1 MNPLRRKLLSGAGLI
16 GGLAAGI
23 GAAKFT
29 VEVVEKKKEVED
41 ISHLAPEPNT
51 TLTLA
56 GDNRNAEQKAA
67 EAPKSYGNFVIHP
80 NPQITNQVS
89 LAVGKDDR
97 LWIKVG
103 ESWKRVSIDA

>member
-1 MNPLRRKLLSGAGLI
+1 MNPSRRKLLSGAGLI

-41 ISHLAPEPNT
+41 ISHLAPEPNI
-51 TLTLA
+51 TLTLT
-56 GDNRNAEQKAA
+56 GDNRTAEEKSV
-67 EAPKSYGNFVIHP
+67 EAPKGNGLYLFHP

>member
-1 MNPLRRKLLSGAGLI
+1 MNPSRRKLLSGVGLI
-16 GGLAAGI
+16 SGLAAGI

-29 VEVVEKKKEVED
+29 VEVVEKKQEAED

-56 GDNRNAEQKAA
+56 GDNRTAEEKAA
-67 EAPKSYGNFVIHP
+67 EAPKGNGLYVFHP

-103 ESWKRVSIDA
+103 ETWKRVSIDA

>member
-1 MNPLRRKLLSGAGLI
+1 MNPLRRKFLSGAGVI
-16 GGLAAGI
+16 GGLAAGL
-23 GAAKFT
+23 GAAKLT
-29 VEVVEKKKEVED
+29 VEVVEKKQQAED

-56 GDNRNAEQKAA
+56 GDNRTAEEKAA
-67 EAPKSYGNFVIHP
+67 EAPKGNGNFVFHP

-103 ESWKRVSIDA
+103 DSWKRVSIDA